1 MAGKDFIKINKA
13 RIRIATIKRFEP
25 FGETKIAIRFSSS
38 TTNTMS
44 ETFDL
49 KNEKARDEMI
59 ELLDIMV
66 VG

>member
-1 MAGKDFIKINKA
+1 MASKDFVKIGNT
-13 RIRIATIKRFEP
+13 RIRISTIKRFEP
-25 FGETKIAIRFSSS
+25 FSSTKIAIRFSSS
-38 TTNTMS
+38 TSSPMS